1 MEKLPHSDELGNLLT
16 RFPKWFLPAGIA
28 VGCSVLLLIYLFS
41 SRIEYADKIS
51 AAANIT
57 SDTGRFITGYFDM
70 NKSDMPAKPEEPVLE
85 IISAGT
91 IHHKRIEPY
100 DTICISPEIARIY
113 FRTENLV
120 QGTEQWSSPR
130 RYSVSVA
137 GDTLNLYDKIKG
149 SLSFTSKLPRR

>member
-41 SRIEYADKIS
+41 SRIEY
-51 AAANIT
+51 
-57 SDTGRFITGYFDM
+57 TGRFITGYFDM

-120 QGTEQWSSPR
+120 QGTEQWSSPK